1 MCILGDPVYNEMKF
15 LNQTQLEK
23 YPTREFFRNY
33 MAMEVVFEFP
43 EEIKYPCIP
52 QNVDEFTAIYPRTG
66 KSVITGFE
74 YLLAKNLGCKFKKVH
89 AVSIPFKVRDGEEAA
104 LNFRGELDEENV
116 KKGAEFLENLTR
128 ENTNIFKDFSRDAP
142 FIDIENKIQAERR
155 KYDKKSF
162 NNLFF
167 KLIGNAGYG
176 LICQGLGSK
185 RRFDIKTKGMTI
197 MSAGELSNPIIAASI
212 TGFIRAV
219 IGETLNNIE
228 KMGGRIISVTTDG
241 FITDVENLEEKLLSL
256 EDNNNNKIPLLKY
269 YRIVRRMLSKDPA
282 SLEKKKVETRGI
294 LS

>member
-1 MCILGDPVYNEMKF
+1 MYKELKL
-15 LNQTQLEK
+15 LNQKQLEK
-23 YPTREFFRNY
+23 YPTREFFLNY

-43 EEIKYPCIP
+43 EEVKYPCIP

-89 AVSIPFKVRDGEEAA
+89 AVSIPFKARDGDGEEVA
-104 LNFRGELDEENV
+104 LKIPLNYRGELDDENV
-116 KKGAEFLENLTR
+116 KKEGEFLENLMR
-128 ENTNIFKDFSRDAP
+128 ENIDLLNAFSSDAP
-142 FIDIENKIQAERR
+142 FINIENKIQAERR
-155 KYDKKSF
+155 KHPKGTF

-167 KLIGNAGYG
+167 KLIGNAGFG
-176 LICQGLGSK
+176 LVCQGLGSK
-185 RRFDIKTKGMTI
+185 RKFDIKTKGMTI

-219 IGETLNNIE
+219 IAETLNNIE
-228 KMGGRIISVTTDG
+228 KMGGRVISVTTDG
-241 FITDVENLEEKLLSL
+241 FITDVENLEEKLLAL
-256 EDNNNNKIPLLKY
+256 EDKYIPLLKY

-282 SLEKKKVETRGI
+282 AFEEKNVETRGI